1 WPYRDWVINA
11 LNRDMSFDQFVIDQ
25 IAGDML
31 PGETDEEKIATGFHR
46 NTMFNEEG
54 GIDVEEFRFK
64 AIVDR
69 VQTTSTALL
78 GLTLH
83 CAQCHDHKYDPFT
96 QKEYYQFFAMLNNAD
111 EPTVDL
117 KNAEISAKRAEIE
130 EK

>member
-1 WPYRDWVINA
+1 
-11 LNRDMSFDQFVIDQ
+11 MSFDQFVIDQ

-31 PGETDEEKIATGFHR
+31 PGATDEEKIATGFHR

-78 GLTLH
+78 GLTMH
-83 CAQCHDHKYDPFT
+83 CSQCLNHKYDDIS
-96 QKEYYQFFAMLNNAD
+96 QKEHSQFFALMNKGD
-111 EPTVDL
+111 DQEMQVPEPMST
-117 KNAEISAKRAEIE
+117 SQRG
-130 EK
+130 